1 MLDASAATGQD
12 RQPPSERPPAIAAAP
27 AITPEPPRAPGRLP
41 WVGSG
46 LALLRD
52 PTRFLT
58 RARAELG
65 DTFVVDAFGYRLFCV
80 FSPDG
85 VRSLYAL
92 PEHKGSFGLASYTL
106 LRLKVPEQLFS
117 GLRNGPHTLFKTDD
131 VQRYLANLRR
141 AVDVELQVL
150 GERGEVELFAEAKR
164 LAHRMGLASWMCE
177 EASEPRYLDRLV
189 PLLEQLDAAEAF
201 VRPGQAFRT
210 RLTRYRRE
218 VAALTAIEGIVA
230 EIWAERGGRGT
241 GDYLEQVVDS
251 YADKPEA
258 EALVLAARDVVLIH
272 LGSQSN
278 MYAALAWTLV
288 NLLLR
293 PELLQRVRDGDAA
306 LLESVANES
315 IRMAQRSLTLRQVVR
330 PVTVDSGGQEYA
342 VPVGAFVTTMLSV
355 LNTTAAPGLD
365 RFDPGHYSG
374 RVLDRAIPLASKE
387 LVSTYGH
394 GAHTCPAGR
403 FSNTT
408 ICLAVQAL
416 VDALDL
422 EPRFTGAA
430 PRARQ
435 IGGVARSAQPC
446 RARYVARTF
455 VEDGVQD
462 GGHGDV

>member
-1 MLDASAATGQD
+1 M
-12 RQPPSERPPAIAAAP
+12 
-27 AITPEPPRAPGRLP
+27 
-41 WVGSG
+41 GSG

-52 PTRFLT
+52 PTRFFAKQ
-58 RARAELG
+58 RAALG
-65 DTFVVDAFGYRLFCV
+65 DTFVVDAFGYRMFCV

-85 VRSLYAL
+85 VRSLYQL

-131 VQRYLANLRR
+131 VQRYLANLQR
-141 AVDVELQVL
+141 AIDVELDVL
-150 GERGEVELFAEAKR
+150 GDSGEVELFAEAKR
-164 LAHRMGLASWMCE
+164 LAHRMGLASWLCE

-201 VRPGQAFRT
+201 VRPSQAFRT

-230 EIWAERGGRGT
+230 EIWSARGGVRRG
-241 GDYLEQVVDS
+241 DFLESVVDS
-251 YADKPEA
+251 YSDKPLD

-293 PELLQRVRDGDAA
+293 PELLAQVRAGDQA

-330 PVTVDSGGQEYA
+330 PVEVESGGTTYA
-342 VPVGAFVTTMLSV
+342 VPPGAFVTTMLSV

-365 RFDPGHYSG
+365 RFDPAHYRG
-374 RVLDRAIPLASKE
+374 RILSKDVALASKE
-387 LVSTYGH
+387 LVSTFGH

-403 FSNTT
+403 FSNVV

-416 VDALDL
+416 VDVLDL
-422 EPRFTGAA
+422 EPLFTSAR
-430 PRARQ
+430 PRPRQ
-435 IGGVARSAQPC
+435 IGGVARSADPC
-446 RARYVARTF
+446 RVRYSQKTARAAS
-455 VEDGVQD
+455 DAL
-462 GGHGDV
+462 

>member
-1 MLDASAATGQD
+1 MPRAPQV
-12 RQPPSERPPAIAAAP
+12 QPA
-27 AITPEPPRAPGRLP
+27 PPRAPGALP

-52 PTRFLT
+52 PTAFFARQ
-58 RARAELG
+58 RARLG
-65 DTFVVDAFGYRLFCV
+65 DTFVVDAFGFRLFCV

-85 VRSLYAL
+85 VRSLYGL

-117 GLRNGPHTLFKTDD
+117 GLRNGPHTMWKSDD
-131 VQRYLANLRR
+131 VQRYLTNLRA
-141 AVDVELQVL
+141 AVDVELEVL
-150 GERGEVELFAEAKR
+150 GSSGEIELFWAAKR

-177 EASEPRYLDRLV
+177 EATEPRHLDRLV

-201 VRPGQAFRT
+201 VNPAQAFRT

-218 VAALTAIEGIVA
+218 TAALTAVEGIVA
-230 EIWAERGGRGT
+230 QIWHARGGERRG
-241 GDYLEQVVDS
+241 DFLEQVVDS
-251 YADKPEA
+251 YADKPLE
-258 EALVLAARDVVLIH
+258 EALVLAARDIVLIH

-293 PELLQRVRDGDAA
+293 PDLLAQVRAGDAA

-330 PVTVDSGGQEYA
+330 PVTVTSGGEDYQ

-355 LNTTAAPGLD
+355 LNTTAAPGLE
-365 RFDPGHYSG
+365 RFDPAHYQG
-374 RVLDRAIPLASKE
+374 RILSKEVPLATRE
-387 LVSTYGH
+387 LVSTFGH

-403 FSNTT
+403 FSNVT
-408 ICLAVQAL
+408 ICLAVQSL

-422 EPRFTGAA
+422 QPLFTSAEPR
-430 PRARQ
+430 RRQ
-435 IGGVARSAQPC
+435 IGGVARAARPC
-446 RARYVARTF
+446 RVRYAARA
-455 VEDGVQD
+455 
-462 GGHGDV
+462 